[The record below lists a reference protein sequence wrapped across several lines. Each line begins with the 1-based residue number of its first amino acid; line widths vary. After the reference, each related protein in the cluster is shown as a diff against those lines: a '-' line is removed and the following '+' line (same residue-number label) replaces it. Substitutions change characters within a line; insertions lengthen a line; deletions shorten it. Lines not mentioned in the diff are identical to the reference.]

1 MQYNKIAATTE
12 RYRRN
17 AAIEQPRPFRC
28 TFLPVMR
35 WAATRRAEQSS
46 QTFTFLGSLELFGTT
61 ALPPKADIP
70 CGGWH
75 VCFVPLADIASVVP
89 NDGSGCQLRHSR
101 TTSFILL
108 DRWAWHR
115 PVRAEYAAIARLWFK
130 PLATSLAVI
139 EKLARIGWHL
149 LSRLVPALRT
159 GDCGGFNHG
168 TSLSG

>member
-1 MQYNKIAATTE
+1 VIICAKRLLQQN
-12 RYRRN
+12 
-17 AAIEQPRPFRC
+17 
-28 TFLPVMR
+28 L
-35 WAATRRAEQSS
+35 
-46 QTFTFLGSLELFGTT
+46 
-61 ALPPKADIP
+61 
-70 CGGWH
+70 
-75 VCFVPLADIASVVP
+75 PLADIASVVQ

-115 PVRAEYAAIARLWFK
+115 PVRAEYTAIARLWFK

-168 TSLSG
+168 T